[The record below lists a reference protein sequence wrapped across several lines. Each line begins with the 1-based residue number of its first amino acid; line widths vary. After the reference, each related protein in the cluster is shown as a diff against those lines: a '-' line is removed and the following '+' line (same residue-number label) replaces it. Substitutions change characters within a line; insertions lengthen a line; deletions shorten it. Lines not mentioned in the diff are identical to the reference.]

1 MFKSIFFA
9 SALVAS
15 ALLIPGAALAQ
26 QAPQPNNFIL
36 GHGFVAPAAQP
47 AIPGHQT
54 KDVSLP
60 ANSDTADKSRNGTTP
75 AAQK

>member
-1 MFKSIFFA
+1 MFKSVFFA

-26 QAPQPNNFIL
+26 QAPQTNNFVL
-36 GHGFVAPAAQP
+36 GHGFVAPVTQP

-60 ANSDTADKSRNGTTP
+60 ANSAAADKSRNGTTP

>member
-1 MFKSIFFA
+1 MFKSVII
-9 SALVAS
+9 AS
-15 ALLIPGAALAQ
+15 ALLISGAAIAQ
-26 QAPQPNNFIL
+26 QAPQTNNFIL

-60 ANSDTADKSRNGTTP
+60 ANSDAADKSRNGTTP
-75 AAQK
+75 AAPK